1 MGPNFFF
8 GWKEGSAK
16 IHTFKG
22 VSKEN
27 QRFFQGIFGAS
38 IDPQQFP
45 CWRILKLCIFLPK
58 LLRCQ
63 LSARLGAGECGHPHP
78 KIWKKNMHFLWQ
90 LWVVFLIAEHFWM
103 KIPGCVF
110 FCSDVVKSAGWRSL
124 CWFWRGIFH
133 LPTTKCTPK
142 TSTEILKRRQSR
154 FYARSFL
161 IPWNSY
167 SLAVLVTT
175 HDSGSSEFGYTWPR
189 YHLGVN
195 SQVLHGMVTP
205 ED

>member
-8 GWKEGSAK
+8 GWKEGSTK

-110 FCSDVVKSAGWRSL
+110 FLFRRGKISRVKIPLLVLKGDLSSPNYKMHPKNLHWNFKKASKPFL
-124 CWFWRGIFH
+124 C
-133 LPTTKCTPK
+133 
-142 TSTEILKRRQSR
+142 
-154 FYARSFL
+154 
-161 IPWNSY
+161 
-167 SLAVLVTT
+167 
-175 HDSGSSEFGYTWPR
+175 SEFSHSMKLLFIGCISNNSWQRKFRVWLHLTAIPPR
-189 YHLGVN
+189 G
-195 SQVLHGMVTP
+195 Q
-205 ED
+205 